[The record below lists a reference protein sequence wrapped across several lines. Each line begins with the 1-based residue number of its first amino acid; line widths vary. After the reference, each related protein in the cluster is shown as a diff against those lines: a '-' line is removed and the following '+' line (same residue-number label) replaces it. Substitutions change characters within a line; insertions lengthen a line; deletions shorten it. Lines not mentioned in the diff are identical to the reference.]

1 MKDIKEPNF
10 ISKST
15 KKTLLLVVNVIL
27 IVALLAI
34 ATYAWFFRNLA
45 DNVNTEEIQ
54 FTAGLSLEVSLDNQ
68 EYKNDIIIK
77 KGTHYTDSALA
88 MELTGDGIPTHFMY
102 PALEKHPNNETIK
115 KPNINVEWPEKNLTK
130 NVDYISR
137 TLYFRSTIPVDIYLT
152 NNSYFKG
159 SSELGA
165 NAKPLVWGPET
176 PTTAETNQY
185 RLIKDGSD
193 NYCSKDCVVGAT
205 RAAFVDT
212 TDKDNPITRLLW
224 VPRPDIFCNV
234 YTAEGSTV
242 DTQKITVKGPT
253 TVMTDDEYSQIVAL
267 PDTHKYNDY
276 VPSPGTH
283 WYYTENASESAT
295 KYTQHTLSKVNQI
308 AGKKSVSEG
317 NYVVGTK
324 MLPGIEA
331 KADTEKYG
339 YIATTKKVN
348 AEDEYYTTR
357 IDVTIWI
364 DGCDAEARKEF
375 VGGKFSSKFQFVGI
389 STGK

>member
-54 FTAGLSLEVSLDNQ
+54 FSAGLALEVSLD
-68 EYKNDIIIK
+68 EETYKNDITIE

-88 MELTGDGIPTHFMY
+88 MELTGDVISQHFMY

-115 KPNINVEWPEKNLTK
+115 KPNINVEWPEKNLTE
-130 NVDYISR
+130 NVDYIR
-137 TLYFRSTIPVDIYLT
+137 KTLYFRSTIPVDIYLT

-159 SSELGA
+159 SSELCA
-165 NAKPLVWGPET
+165 NAKPLVWGAGT
-176 PTTAETNQY
+176 PTPDDTIQY
-185 RLIKDGSD
+185 RLIQDGSGK
-193 NYCSKDCVVGAT
+193 YCSRDCVVGAT
-205 RAAFVDT
+205 RASFVDT
-212 TDKDNPITRLLW
+212 SDENNPITRLLW

-234 YTAEGSTV
+234 YTTEGSIE
-242 DTQKITVKGPT
+242 DTGKITVTGPT
-253 TVMTDDEYSQIVAL
+253 TAIADTDYSQIDAL
-267 PDTHKYNDY
+267 NVTHKYEDY

-283 WYYTENASESAT
+283 WYYTENQSGSTT
-295 KYTQHTLSKVNQI
+295 KYTQHTLSTDNRI
-308 AGKKSVSEG
+308 PGKQSVAEG

-324 MLPGIEA
+324 MLPGIDA
-331 KADTEKYG
+331 KATTEKYG

-348 AEDEYYTTR
+348 PTDEYYKTK
-357 IDVTIWI
+357 IDVIIWI

-375 VGGKFSSKFQFVGI
+375 VGGRFSSKFQFVGI
-389 STGK
+389 SKGE